1 MNIEISTPYLN
12 ADISRMRE
20 KVDALVASKTQ
31 VYRCLENLSTMWEG
45 PAHSAFTA
53 QTRTDE
59 VELQALINE
68 VNDLIA
74 CLRFAA
80 QEYDRC
86 TDEVDSKIASI
97 RVSNNT

>member
-12 ADISRMRE
+12 ADISRMQE
-20 KVDALVASKTQ
+20 SLDALVNAKTQ

-45 PAHSAFTA
+45 PAHSVFTA

-59 VELQALINE
+59 MELQGLISE
-68 VNDLIA
+68 LDDLIS
-74 CLRFAA
+74 CLRFAT

-97 RVSNNT
+97 RLSNGT

>member
-12 ADISRMRE
+12 ADISRMQE
-20 KVDALVASKTQ
+20 KLDALIASKIQ

-45 PAHSAFTA
+45 QTHSVFTA
-53 QTRTDE
+53 QTRMDE
-59 VELQALINE
+59 IELQALIDE
-68 VNDLIA
+68 LNDLIA

-97 RVSNNT
+97 RLSNNT

>member
-20 KVDALVASKTQ
+20 SLDALVTAKTQ
-31 VYRCLENLSTMWEG
+31 VYRCLENLSTMWDG
-45 PAHSAFTA
+45 PAHSTFTA

-59 VELQALINE
+59 MELQGLISE
-68 VNDLIA
+68 LDDLIS
-74 CLRFAA
+74 CLRFAS

-97 RVSNNT
+97 RLSNDT